1 MLTTFDLWMSRSSYD
16 TFALVIN
23 FFNLSWI
30 PCHISIGLF
39 EAHDTFGATLIKQ
52 MKILLVEFNLKNKVI
67 MYVKDEG
74 TNLNFLT
81 TTFISIVPCKLLQL
95 PQPFVNICFGQIVS
109 KVCQYVM
116 NEAKVGVGMKEVS
129 LKDAS

>member
-1 MLTTFDLWMSRSSYD
+1 MSRSSYD

-67 MYVKDEG
+67 KDEG
-74 TNLNFLT
+74 VNFFFFHNYPT
-81 TTFISIVPCKLLQL
+81 SIVSCKPLQL
-95 PQPFVNICFGQIVS
+95 TQPFANVCFGQVMS
-109 KVCQYVM
+109 KACQYVM
-116 NEAKVGVGMKEVS
+116 NETKVGVGMK
-129 LKDAS
+129 DC